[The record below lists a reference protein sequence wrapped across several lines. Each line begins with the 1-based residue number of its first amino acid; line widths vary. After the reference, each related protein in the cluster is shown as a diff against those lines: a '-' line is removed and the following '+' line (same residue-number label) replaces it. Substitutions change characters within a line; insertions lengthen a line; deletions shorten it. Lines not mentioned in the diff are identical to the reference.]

1 MRIYIR
7 YVFCLIFC
15 ITVMGSCHLPGRK
28 RLPSLKESY
37 RKTDKLPFGSYV
49 AYNRLQAIFQDYG
62 INIVRQPFDETW
74 QNISHSTAN
83 NYSLYFLVTKNLIL
97 SDRELK
103 ALVKYVGA
111 GNDIFISADF
121 VDNKLLQTLFTEL
134 ERKAELENEMRG
146 KMRDTYVSIFFGNK
160 ITAERYNY
168 YYFPFLN
175 SIKSNDPN
183 FTRILGVNELN
194 QPNYALFFLGK
205 GRIYL
210 HVAPRI
216 FSNYFLLSGK
226 NYEYFDNMI
235 SFVRLEPKRI
245 YWDEYYKNVKPG
257 ERNASSAYK
266 ASSKFSSLRVV
277 TENPPLLWAFSIAVA
292 GMLLYVIFNI
302 KRKQRIIEIIPANSN
317 STVAFTET
325 VGRLY
330 FQYQNNRHVADNM
343 ITYFYEYIRNKYF
356 IKSAGSDSE
365 FIILLAG
372 KSGVS
377 KEETGQLFTLIK
389 TIQKQDFILD
399 EELMELNVKIESFKN
414 KSDGRKPG

>member
-1 MRIYIR
+1 
-7 YVFCLIFC
+7 
-15 ITVMGSCHLPGRK
+15 
-28 RLPSLKESY
+28 
-37 RKTDKLPFGSYV
+37 V
-49 AYNRLQAIFQDYG
+49 A
-62 INIVRQPFDETW
+62 
-74 QNISHSTAN
+74 
-83 NYSLYFLVTKNLIL
+83 
-97 SDRELK
+97 
-103 ALVKYVGA
+103 A
-111 GNDIFISADF
+111 GNDLFISADF
-121 VDNKLLQTLFTEL
+121 VDKKLLQTLFTEL
-134 ERKAELENEMRG
+134 ERKAEIENEMQG
-146 KMRDTYVSIFFGNK
+146 KMRDTHVSIFFGNK
-160 ITAERYNY
+160 INAGHYTY

-175 SIKSNDPN
+175 TIKSKDPD
-183 FTRILGVNELN
+183 FTRVLGVNELN

-245 YWDEYYKNVKPG
+245 YWDEYYKNRKPG
-257 ERNASSAYK
+257 ESRAASAYK
-266 ASSKFSSLRVV
+266 PSDEFSSLRVV
-277 TENPPLLWAFSIAVA
+277 AESPPLLWAFSIAVA

-302 KRKQRIIEIIPANSN
+302 KRKQRIIEVIQPNSN

-356 IKSAGSDSE
+356 IKSAGYDSD

-389 TIQKQDFILD
+389 AIQQQDFILD
-399 EELMELNVKIESFKN
+399 EELMELNLKIESFKN

>member
-1 MRIYIR
+1 MLR
-7 YVFCLIFC
+7 CN
-15 ITVMGSCHLPGRK
+15 LPSRK

-62 INIVRQPFDETW
+62 INTVRQPFDETW

-83 NYSLYFLVTKNLIL
+83 NYSLYFLVTRNLIL

-103 ALVKYVGA
+103 ALVKYVGS

-121 VDNKLLQTLFTEL
+121 VDIKLLKTLFSEL
-134 ERKAELENEMRG
+134 ERKAELESEVRG
-146 KMRDTYVSIFFGNK
+146 QMRDTHVSIFFGNK
-160 ITAERYNY
+160 INAEHYNY

-175 SIKSNDPN
+175 SIKSEDAD
-183 FTRILGVNELN
+183 FTRVLGVNELN

-245 YWDEYYKNVKPG
+245 YWDEYYKNIKPG
-257 ERNASSAYK
+257 KGSTSNGYR
-266 ASSKFSSLRVV
+266 SSKEFSSLRVIA
-277 TENPPLLWAFSIAVA
+277 ENPPLLWAFSIAVA
-292 GMLLYVIFNI
+292 GMFLYVIFNI
-302 KRKQRIIEIIPANSN
+302 KRKQRIIEVIPANGN

-356 IKSAGSDSE
+356 IKFVGSNDE
-365 FIILLAG
+365 FITLLAG

-377 KEETGQLFTLIK
+377 KEETEQLFTLIK
-389 TIQKQDFILD
+389 TIQKQDFIIA
-399 EELMELNVKIESFKN
+399 EELMELNLKIESFKN